1 MSDPLDPIH
10 KREGR
15 DPGRSERL
23 DGALES
29 LVHRIRERLSPESG
43 DEDWIGLFDEL
54 RHRASSLGVRQR
66 SGELDDFGLD
76 REFVR
81 AAAPFLELLR
91 QRWWRIQTD
100 GTDTL
105 PTGGPVL
112 FVANRSGLLPWDGL
126 MVAGEIARRRDDGER
141 PRFLIADWLITLP
154 WVQPAVARLG
164 GVRACRENAERL
176 LSTGR
181 SVVAFPEGAKGA
193 TKVYR
198 ERYRVQRFGRGGVV
212 RLALELG
219 VPLVPVGIVGAEEA
233 HPILFKLERVVR
245 PFGLPFVPIT
255 PTFPLLG
262 PLGLVPL
269 PSQWRISFGEPIS
282 TEELGAETAND
293 EIAVARLNEELR
305 QEIQHRV
312 RAGLNSR
319 GAAFG

>member
-1 MSDPLDPIH
+1 MSEPFDPARETRETARGTREAVRADP
-10 KREGR
+10 
-15 DPGRSERL
+15 L
-23 DGALES
+23 DGALDA
-29 LVHRIRERLSPESG
+29 LVRKIRERVASG
-43 DEDWIGLFDEL
+43 PDEEDWIALFEEL
-54 RHRASSLGVRQR
+54 RHRVSSLGVRAR
-66 SGELDDFGLD
+66 SGEIDDFGMD
-76 REFVR
+76 DEYVR
-81 AAAPFLELLR
+81 AAEPLLELLR
-91 QRWWRIQTD
+91 TRWWRIQVD
-100 GTDTL
+100 GAERV
-105 PTGGPVL
+105 PREGPVL
-112 FVANRSGLLPWDGL
+112 YVANRAGLLPWDGL
-126 MVAGEIARRRDDGER
+126 MLADEIARQRGGER
-141 PRFLIADWLITLP
+141 ARFLIADWLITLP

-198 ERYRVQRFGRGGVV
+198 ERYQVQRFGRGGVV

-233 HPILFKLERVVR
+233 HPILFKVERMAR
-245 PFGLPFVPIT
+245 PLGLPFVPVT

-269 PSQWRISFGEPIS
+269 PAQWRISFGEPIAS
-282 TEELGAETAND
+282 DARADD

-305 QEIQHRV
+305 QEITRRV
-312 RAGLNSR
+312 RAGLERR